1 MNWSPDEMERLE
13 RAIVEGAR
21 IQLSRRGTE
30 YVVLPRKLR
39 TEEGGEVLVATTNA
53 GDDLHFALGEIERF
67 DVLW

>member
-1 MNWSPDEMERLE
+1 MNWSPDEMEKLE

-30 YVVLPRKLR
+30 YVVIPRTIR
-39 TEEGGEVLVATTNA
+39 PDEGGEVLVATTNT
-53 GDDLHFALGEIERF
+53 GDDLRFALGEIERF